1 MLPDEASD
9 PSNSKPRGSDK
20 HFTRFAHQYR
30 NNSNI
35 MFDSSY
41 NPNDHPYEDWLPDD
55 PKMLGLVL
63 ELPSEEYRDVT
74 LRYFVPYPFL
84 RQRGGVLNLRY
95 ETPPP

>member
-1 MLPDEASD
+1 
-9 PSNSKPRGSDK
+9 
-20 HFTRFAHQYR
+20 
-30 NNSNI
+30 